1 MIYVS
6 FSVIL
11 VACCN
16 LMPQKLDSISQKY
29 LIFIR
34 FFSVTKIMSGCLS
47 FFAIWLIS
55 CKWKKSK
62 HSWSRKTSVR
72 FQSLPWAL
80 LVKQKLYDQKTL
92 LTDRHISWLFKI
104 QEAQLYM
111 DSAHQILEPE
121 NDTGLTVLVIFLH
134 KRNTEMPSCVF
145 IPCRRLRTGTS
156 FACPTDNCWFCSL
169 KSYQF
174 LLIFHE

>member
-16 LMPQKLDSISQKY
+16 LMLQKLDSISQKY

-34 FFSVTKIMSGCLS
+34 FFRWQRLCLVAYLFSRYDLYLVSGRSQNIPGHEKPLWDSKASPGLYWSNTSSMTQIHCSRIVTYPGS
-47 FFAIWLIS
+47 
-55 CKWKKSK
+55 SK
-62 HSWSRKTSVR
+62 
-72 FQSLPWAL
+72 
-80 LVKQKLYDQKTL
+80 
-92 LTDRHISWLFKI
+92 FKRPNSI
-104 QEAQLYM
+104 

-134 KRNTEMPSCVF
+134 KRNTKMPSCMF

-174 LLIFHE
+174 LRIFHE